1 MQGAKKTMKKK
12 KTEPDAVS
20 LTEHIGA
27 VCPRGRGKAH
37 VLCATGM
44 LSRLRRG
51 ELQGSAPW
59 STKHI

>member
-27 VCPRGRGKAH
+27 VLKVEGKRIRSVPLA
-37 VLCATGM
+37 CFPG
-44 LSRLRRG
+44 
-51 ELQGSAPW
+51 
-59 STKHI
+59 